1 MTVIL
6 RQRVLGFI
14 DNSDK
19 RRYRLHL
26 HLHEDWAKCA
36 VVKGAEKKGVPNISI
51 FPEHLQVF
59 VLPTD

>member
-14 DNSDK
+14 DNNGK
-19 RRYRLHL
+19 HRCRLHL

-36 VVKGAEKKGVPNISI
+36 VAKGAEKKGLPNISI
-51 FPEHLQVF
+51 FREHLQVF